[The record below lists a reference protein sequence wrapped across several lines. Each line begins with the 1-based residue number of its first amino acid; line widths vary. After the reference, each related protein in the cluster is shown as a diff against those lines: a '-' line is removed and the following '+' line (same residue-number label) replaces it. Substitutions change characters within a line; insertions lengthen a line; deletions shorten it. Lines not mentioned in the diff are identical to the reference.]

1 MELELDKL
9 LRIKTSGRDDSNSD
23 LTNFPYEPTPYSVL
37 ELLANSGYL
46 SKNDVV
52 IDYGSGKGRVDFY
65 LAYYLKCHMIGV
77 EYDNRLFQRAISNL
91 KDAKSKSR
99 VEFVLKNASEYE
111 IPNNA
116 KALYFFNPFNV
127 SVLIDVINNL
137 RESIRKNKR
146 NVLLFFY
153 YPSNKYLEYLNSEKD
168 IKHIDDLDCKELFN
182 NDSREIISI
191 YKI

>member
-116 KALYFFNPFNV
+116 KALYFFNPFNI

-137 RESIRKNKR
+137 KESIKKNKR
-146 NVLLFFY
+146 NVLLIFY
-153 YPSNKYLEYLNSEKD
+153 YPSKKYLEYLNSEKD

-182 NDSREIISI
+182 NDSREVISI

>member
-116 KALYFFNPFNV
+116 KALYFFNPFNI

-182 NDSREIISI
+182 NDSREVISI

>member
-137 RESIRKNKR
+137 KESIKKNKR
-146 NVLLFFY
+146 NVLLIFY

-182 NDSREIISI
+182 NDSREVISI

>member
-9 LRIKTSGRDDSNSD
+9 LKIKTTGRDDSNSD

-52 IDYGSGKGRVDFY
+52 IDFGSGKGRVDFY

-111 IPNNA
+111 IPDNA

-127 SVLIDVINNL
+127 SVLIDVINDL
-137 RESIRKNKR
+137 KESIKKNKR
-146 NVLLFFY
+146 NVLLIFY
-153 YPSNKYLEYLNSEKD
+153 YPSKKYLEYLNSEKD

-182 NDSREIISI
+182 NDSREVISI

>member
-52 IDYGSGKGRVDFY
+52 IDFGSGKGRVDFY

-111 IPNNA
+111 IPDNA

-146 NVLLFFY
+146 NVLLIFY
-153 YPSNKYLEYLNSEKD
+153 YPSKKYLEYLNSEKD

-182 NDSREIISI
+182 NDSREVISI

>member
-9 LRIKTSGRDDSNSD
+9 LKIKTTGRDDSNSD

-52 IDYGSGKGRVDFY
+52 IDFGSGKGRVDFY

-137 RESIRKNKR
+137 KESIKKNKR
-146 NVLLFFY
+146 NVLLIFY
-153 YPSNKYLEYLNSEKD
+153 YPSKKYLEYLNSEKD

-182 NDSREIISI
+182 NDSREVISI

>member
-9 LRIKTSGRDDSNSD
+9 LKIKTTGRDDSNSD

-52 IDYGSGKGRVDFY
+52 IDFGSGKGRVDFY

-137 RESIRKNKR
+137 KESIKKNKR
-146 NVLLFFY
+146 NVLLIFY

-182 NDSREIISI
+182 NDSREVISI

>member
-9 LRIKTSGRDDSNSD
+9 LRIKTTGRDDSNSD

-116 KALYFFNPFNV
+116 KALYFFNPFNI

-182 NDSREIISI
+182 NDSREVISI

>member
-9 LRIKTSGRDDSNSD
+9 LKIKTTGRDDSNSD

-52 IDYGSGKGRVDFY
+52 IDFGSGKGRVDFY

-111 IPNNA
+111 IPDNA

-137 RESIRKNKR
+137 KESIKKNKR
-146 NVLLFFY
+146 NVLLIFY
-153 YPSNKYLEYLNSEKD
+153 YPSKKYLEYLNSEKD

-182 NDSREIISI
+182 NDSREVISI

>member
-9 LRIKTSGRDDSNSD
+9 LRIKTTGRDDSNSD

-137 RESIRKNKR
+137 KESIKKNKR
-146 NVLLFFY
+146 NVLLIFY
-153 YPSNKYLEYLNSEKD
+153 YPSKKYLEYLNSEKD

-182 NDSREIISI
+182 NDSREVISI

>member
-111 IPNNA
+111 IPDNA

-137 RESIRKNKR
+137 KESIKKNKR

-153 YPSNKYLEYLNSEKD
+153 YPSRKYLEYLNSEKD

-182 NDSREIISI
+182 NDSREVISI

>member
-137 RESIRKNKR
+137 KESIKKNKR
-146 NVLLFFY
+146 NVLLIFY
-153 YPSNKYLEYLNSEKD
+153 YPSKKYLEYLNSEKD

-182 NDSREIISI
+182 NDSREVISI

>member
-9 LRIKTSGRDDSNSD
+9 LKIKTTGRDDSNSD

-46 SKNDVV
+46 SKNDIV

-111 IPNNA
+111 IPDNA

-127 SVLIDVINNL
+127 SVLIDVINDL
-137 RESIRKNKR
+137 KESIKKIREM
-146 NVLLFFY
+146 FY
-153 YPSNKYLEYLNSEKD
+153 
-168 IKHIDDLDCKELFN
+168 
-182 NDSREIISI
+182 
-191 YKI
+191 

>member
-9 LRIKTSGRDDSNSD
+9 LKIKTTGRDDSNSD

-46 SKNDVV
+46 SKNDIV

-111 IPNNA
+111 IPDNA

-127 SVLIDVINNL
+127 SVLIDVINDL
-137 RESIRKNKR
+137 KESIKKNKR
-146 NVLLFFY
+146 NVLLIFY
-153 YPSNKYLEYLNSEKD
+153 YPSKKYLEYLNSEKD

-182 NDSREIISI
+182 NDSREVISI

>member
-9 LRIKTSGRDDSNSD
+9 LRIKTTGRDDSNSD

-77 EYDNRLFQRAISNL
+77 EYDNRLFQIAISNL

-116 KALYFFNPFNV
+116 KALYFFNPFNI

-182 NDSREIISI
+182 NDSREVISI